1 MRKGIRRALL
11 LALVL
16 ALLCI
21 GALAADKASA
31 DIKDVKDGYSVSANA
46 ALDQFTL
53 NYSANS
59 GEEQLVMLL
68 KDGATPTENNI
79 YYIDQKSGL
88 GNFTIY
94 PKQLTTGTY
103 YVVVANSEAKT
114 VATIDYKAAGVP
126 VSGTALSWNGTDNAT
141 YMLYPG
147 DTTDADI
154 MAEWSTEK
162 FTGTPCDSK
171 GTPTASGKQFAQE
184 FRFDTVAA
192 GSYKLAIFKPGKYVP
207 KIIPITVDG
216 EAVDL
221 GEQKLWLYGDVKFD
235 GKISVLDI
243 TQILK
248 YRAGNS
254 TPLTDGDPQDVADC
268 QKAANVP
275 YPKSKDDKINV
286 QDVTNLLKYRA
297 GLEST
302 FNVMK

>member
-53 NYSANS
+53 NYDASS
-59 GEEQLVMLL
+59 GEQLVMLL

-103 YVVVANSEAKT
+103 YVVVANTEAKT

-126 VSGTALSWNGTDNAT
+126 VSGTALSWDGTDNAV

-147 DTTDADI
+147 DKTDADI

-162 FTGTPCDSK
+162 FTGTPCDTK
-171 GTPTASGKQFAQE
+171 GTPAASGKQFAQE
-184 FRFDTVAA
+184 FRVDTVAA

-207 KIIPITVDG
+207 KIIHISVDG
-216 EAVDL
+216 EAVEL
-221 GEQKLWLYGDVKFD
+221 GEQKLWLYGDVNYDNKANSRDAGQILRYAAKNRAFSAEELLAANVNSD
-235 GKISVLDI
+235 KSVNSRDAGQILRYAARNTSVLD
-243 TQILK
+243 K
-248 YRAGNS
+248 
-254 TPLTDGDPQDVADC
+254 
-268 QKAANVP
+268 
-275 YPKSKDDKINV
+275 
-286 QDVTNLLKYRA
+286 
-297 GLEST
+297 
-302 FNVMK
+302 MK

>member
-31 DIKDVKDGYSVSANA
+31 DIKNVQTGYSLTANT

-53 NYSANS
+53 NYDASS
-59 GEEQLVMLL
+59 GEQLVMLL

-79 YYIDQKSGL
+79 YYIDQKSGS

-103 YVVVANSEAKT
+103 YVVVANTEAKT

-171 GTPTASGKQFAQE
+171 GTPTARGKQFAQE
-184 FRFDTVAA
+184 FRLDTVAA

-207 KIIPITVDG
+207 KIIPITV
-216 EAVDL
+216 EEEVAL
-221 GEQKLWLYGDVKFD
+221 GEQKLWLYGDVNYDNKANSRDAGQILRYAAKNRAFSAEELLAANVNSD
-235 GKISVLDI
+235 KSVNSRDAGQILRYAARNTSVLD
-243 TQILK
+243 K
-248 YRAGNS
+248 
-254 TPLTDGDPQDVADC
+254 
-268 QKAANVP
+268 
-275 YPKSKDDKINV
+275 
-286 QDVTNLLKYRA
+286 
-297 GLEST
+297 
-302 FNVMK
+302 MK

>member
-53 NYSANS
+53 NFSANS

-103 YVVVANSEAKT
+103 YVVVANTEAKT

-147 DTTDADI
+147 DTTDTDI

-162 FTGTPCDSK
+162 FTGTPCNSK
-171 GTPTASGKQFAQE
+171 GTPTVSGKQYAQT

-192 GSYKLAIFKPGKYVP
+192 GSYKLAIFKPDKYVP
-207 KIIPITVDG
+207 KIIHISVDG
-216 EAVDL
+216 EAVEL

-268 QKAANVP
+268 QKAANVT

-297 GLEST
+297 GMKST
-302 FNVMK
+302 FDVMK

>member
-147 DTTDADI
+147 DTTDTDI

-162 FTGTPCDSK
+162 FTGTPCNSK
-171 GTPTASGKQFAQE
+171 GTPTVSGKQYAQT

-207 KIIPITVDG
+207 KIIPISVDG
-216 EAVDL
+216 EAVEL
-221 GEQKLWLYGDVKFD
+221 GEQKLWLYGDVNYDNKANSRD
-235 GKISVLDI
+235 AG
-243 TQILK
+243 QILSYAAK
-248 YRAGNS
+248 NKVFSAEE
-254 TPLTDGDPQDVADC
+254 LL
-268 QKAANVP
+268 AANVN
-275 YPKSKDDKINV
+275 SDKGVNSR
-286 QDVTNLLKYRA
+286 DA
-297 GLEST
+297 GQILSYAARNT
-302 FNVMK
+302 SVFDKMK

>member
-103 YVVVANSEAKT
+103 YVVVANTEAKT

-154 MAEWSTEK
+154 MAEWSTEE
-162 FTGTPCDSK
+162 FTGTRCDTK
-171 GTPTASGKQFAQE
+171 GEITASGKQYAQT
-184 FRFDTVAA
+184 FSFNTVAA

-207 KIIPITVDG
+207 KIISITVGG
-216 EAVDL
+216 EAVEL
-221 GEQKLWLYGDVKFD
+221 GEQKLWLYGDVNYD
-235 GKISVLDI
+235 GKINPRDAA
-243 TQILK
+243 QILS
-248 YRAGNS
+248 YDVGNRDF
-254 TPLTDGDPQDVADC
+254 TDEELGT
-268 QKAANVP
+268 ANVN
-275 YPKSKDDKINV
+275 KDKRVDPRDASQILNY
-286 QDVTNLLKYRA
+286 DVGNDSVIDNLK
-297 GLEST
+297 
-302 FNVMK
+302 

>member
-31 DIKDVKDGYSVSANA
+31 DIKNVQTGYSLTANT

-53 NYSANS
+53 NYDASS
-59 GEEQLVMLL
+59 GEQLVMLL

-79 YYIDQKSGL
+79 YYIDQKSGS

-103 YVVVANSEAKT
+103 YVVVANTEAKT

-207 KIIPITVDG
+207 KIIPISADG
-216 EAVDL
+216 ESVEL
-221 GEQKLWLYGDVKFD
+221 GEQKLWLYGDVNYDKNVNTTD
-235 GKISVLDI
+235 A
-243 TQILK
+243 TQALRYFTQK
-248 YRAGNS
+248 NPNAFTQG
-254 TPLTDGDPQDVADC
+254 TEQDQADRFI
-268 QKAANVP
+268 AANVNR
-275 YPKSKDDKINV
+275 DKAVNVTDAAQMLRYFTQKTPNIIN
-286 QDVTNLLKYRA
+286 NYK
-297 GLEST
+297 
-302 FNVMK
+302 

>member
-154 MAEWSTEK
+154 MAEWSTEE
-162 FTGTPCDSK
+162 FTGTRCDTK
-171 GTPTASGKQFAQE
+171 GEITASGKQYAQT
-184 FRFDTVAA
+184 FSFNTVAA

-207 KIIPITVDG
+207 KIISITVGG
-216 EAVDL
+216 EAVEL
-221 GEQKLWLYGDVKFD
+221 GEQKLWLYGDVNYD
-235 GKISVLDI
+235 GKINPRDAA
-243 TQILK
+243 QILS
-248 YRAGNS
+248 YDVGNRDF
-254 TPLTDGDPQDVADC
+254 TDEELGT
-268 QKAANVP
+268 ANVN
-275 YPKSKDDKINV
+275 KDKRVDPRDASQILNY
-286 QDVTNLLKYRA
+286 DVGNDSVIDNLK
-297 GLEST
+297 
-302 FNVMK
+302 

>member
-53 NYSANS
+53 NYDVSS
-59 GEEQLVMLL
+59 GEQLVMLL

-79 YYIDQKSGL
+79 YYIDQKSGS

-103 YVVVANSEAKT
+103 YVVVANTEAKT

-154 MAEWSTEK
+154 MSEWSTEK

-221 GEQKLWLYGDVKFD
+221 GEQKLWLYGDVNYD
-235 GKISVLDI
+235 GKINPRDAS
-243 TQILK
+243 QILN
-248 YRAGNS
+248 YDVGNDS
-254 TPLTDGDPQDVADC
+254 VID
-268 QKAANVP
+268 
-275 YPKSKDDKINV
+275 
-286 QDVTNLLKYRA
+286 NLK
-297 GLEST
+297 
-302 FNVMK
+302 

>member
-103 YVVVANSEAKT
+103 YVVVANTKAQT

-147 DTTDADI
+147 DTTDTDI

-162 FTGTPCDSK
+162 FTGTPCNSK
-171 GTPTASGKQFAQE
+171 GTPTVSGKQYAQT

-207 KIIPITVDG
+207 KIIPISVDG
-216 EAVDL
+216 EAVEL
-221 GEQKLWLYGDVKFD
+221 GEQKLWLYGDVNYDNKANSRD
-235 GKISVLDI
+235 AG
-243 TQILK
+243 QILSYAAK
-248 YRAGNS
+248 NKVFSAEE
-254 TPLTDGDPQDVADC
+254 LL
-268 QKAANVP
+268 AANVN
-275 YPKSKDDKINV
+275 SDKGVNSR
-286 QDVTNLLKYRA
+286 DA
-297 GLEST
+297 GQILSYAARNT
-302 FNVMK
+302 SVFDKMK

>member
-103 YVVVANSEAKT
+103 YVVVANTEAKT
-114 VATIDYKAAGVP
+114 VATIDYTAAGVP
-126 VSGTALSWNGTDNAT
+126 VSGTVTSYGDAEQTVTVSLLNGENVVDTRTGKGRSVAYSFESVAEGT
-141 YMLYPG
+141 YTLLV
-147 DTTDADI
+147 
-154 MAEWSTEK
+154 EK
-162 FTGTPCDSK
+162 
-171 GTPTASGKQFAQE
+171 SGHAPYTKE
-184 FRFDTVAA
+184 
-192 GSYKLAIFKPGKYVP
+192 
-207 KIIPITVDG
+207 ITV
-216 EAVDL
+216 EADAVTENVTL
-221 GEQKLWLYGDVKFD
+221 RLYGDANASGTVNATD
-235 GKISVLDI
+235 AVQVLRTGSKMTGYSLTVADVNGSK
-243 TQILK
+243 TVNSTDAMLILR
-248 YRAGNS
+248 YRVGNS
-254 TPLTDGDPQDVADC
+254 FPVE
-268 QKAANVP
+268 
-275 YPKSKDDKINV
+275 SK
-286 QDVTNLLKYRA
+286 
-297 GLEST
+297 
-302 FNVMK
+302 

>member
-103 YVVVANSEAKT
+103 YVVVANTEART

-126 VSGTALSWNGTDNAT
+126 VSGMVTSYGDAEQTVTVSLLNGD
-141 YMLYPG
+141 G
-147 DTTDADI
+147 IVD
-154 MAEWSTEK
+154 K
-162 FTGTPCDSK
+162 RTGTGRSVEYSFESVAE
-171 GTPTASGKQFAQE
+171 GTYTLLVEKSGHAPYTKE
-184 FRFDTVAA
+184 
-192 GSYKLAIFKPGKYVP
+192 
-207 KIIPITVDG
+207 ITV
-216 EAVDL
+216 EADAVTENVTL
-221 GEQKLWLYGDVKFD
+221 RLYGDANASGTVNATD
-235 GKISVLDI
+235 AVQVLRTGSKMTGYALTVADVNGSK
-243 TQILK
+243 TVNSTDAMLILR
-248 YRAGNS
+248 YRVGNS
-254 TPLTDGDPQDVADC
+254 FPVE
-268 QKAANVP
+268 
-275 YPKSKDDKINV
+275 SK
-286 QDVTNLLKYRA
+286 
-297 GLEST
+297 
-302 FNVMK
+302 

>member
-31 DIKDVKDGYSVSANA
+31 DIKNVQTGYSLTPNA

-53 NYSANS
+53 NYDASS
-59 GEEQLVMLL
+59 GEQLVMLL

-79 YYIDQKSGL
+79 YYIDQKSGS

-103 YVVVANSEAKT
+103 YVVVANTEAKT

-207 KIIPITVDG
+207 KIIPITV
-216 EAVDL
+216 EEEVAL
-221 GEQKLWLYGDVKFD
+221 GEQKLWLYGDVNYDNIVNATDATQALRYFTKKNPNAFSQGTEQD
-235 GKISVLDI
+235 QADRSV
-243 TQILK
+243 
-248 YRAGNS
+248 
-254 TPLTDGDPQDVADC
+254 
-268 QKAANVP
+268 AANVNR
-275 YPKSKDDKINV
+275 DNAINV
-286 QDVTNLLKYRA
+286 TDAAQMLRYFTKKPNAINNFK
-297 GLEST
+297 
-302 FNVMK
+302 

>member
-53 NYSANS
+53 NFSANS

-103 YVVVANSEAKT
+103 YVVVANTKAQT

-126 VSGTALSWNGTDNAT
+126 VSGTALSWDGTDNAV

-154 MAEWSTEK
+154 MAEWSTEQ

-207 KIIPITVDG
+207 KIIPITV
-216 EAVDL
+216 EEEVAL
-221 GEQKLWLYGDVKFD
+221 GEQKLWLYGDVNYDKNVNTTD
-235 GKISVLDI
+235 A
-243 TQILK
+243 TQALRYFTQK
-248 YRAGNS
+248 NPNAFTQG
-254 TPLTDGDPQDVADC
+254 TEQDQADRFI
-268 QKAANVP
+268 AANVNR
-275 YPKSKDDKINV
+275 DKAVNVTDAAQMLRYFTQKTPNVIN
-286 QDVTNLLKYRA
+286 NYK
-297 GLEST
+297 
-302 FNVMK
+302 

>member
-31 DIKDVKDGYSVSANA
+31 DIKDVKDGYSLTKSAT
-46 ALDQFTL
+46 LDKFELSYT
-53 NYSANS
+53 ADS
-59 GEEQLVMLL
+59 GEQLVMLL
-68 KDGATPTENNI
+68 KGGDKPTDSNI
-79 YYIDQKSGL
+79 YYIDQKSGE

-103 YVVVANSEAKT
+103 HVVVANTKAQT

-154 MAEWSTEK
+154 MAEWSTEE
-162 FTGTPCDSK
+162 FTGTRCDTK
-171 GTPTASGKQFAQE
+171 GTPTVSGKQFAQT

-192 GSYKLAIFKPGKYVP
+192 GSYKLAIFKPDKYVP
-207 KIIPITVDG
+207 KIIHISVDG
-216 EAVDL
+216 EAVEL

-268 QKAANVP
+268 QKAANVT

-297 GLEST
+297 GMKST
-302 FNVMK
+302 FDVMK

>member
-31 DIKDVKDGYSVSANA
+31 DIKNVQTGYSLTANT

-53 NYSANS
+53 NYDASS
-59 GEEQLVMLL
+59 GEQLVMLL

-79 YYIDQKSGL
+79 YYIDQKSGS

-103 YVVVANSEAKT
+103 YVVVANTEAKT

-184 FRFDTVAA
+184 FRLDTVAA

-207 KIIPITVDG
+207 KIIPITV
-216 EAVDL
+216 EEEVAL
-221 GEQKLWLYGDVKFD
+221 GEQKLWLYGDVNYDNKANSRDAGQILRYAAKNRAFSAEELLAANVNSD
-235 GKISVLDI
+235 KSVNSRDAGQILRYAARNTSVLD
-243 TQILK
+243 K
-248 YRAGNS
+248 
-254 TPLTDGDPQDVADC
+254 
-268 QKAANVP
+268 
-275 YPKSKDDKINV
+275 
-286 QDVTNLLKYRA
+286 
-297 GLEST
+297 
-302 FNVMK
+302 MK

>member
-31 DIKDVKDGYSVSANA
+31 DIKNVQTGYSLTANA
-46 ALDQFTL
+46 ALDKFELSYTAD
-53 NYSANS
+53 SR
-59 GEEQLVMLL
+59 EQLVMLL

-79 YYIDQKSGL
+79 YYIDQKSGS

-103 YVVVANSEAKT
+103 YVVVANTEAKT

-154 MAEWSTEK
+154 MAEWSTEN

-171 GTPTASGKQFAQE
+171 SKPTASGKQFAQE

-207 KIIPITVDG
+207 KIIPITV
-216 EAVDL
+216 EEEVAL
-221 GEQKLWLYGDVKFD
+221 GEQKLWLYGDVNYD
-235 GKISVLDI
+235 NIVNTTDA
-243 TQILK
+243 TQALRYFTK
-248 YRAGNS
+248 KNPNAFSQG
-254 TPLTDGDPQDVADC
+254 TEQDQADRFV
-268 QKAANVP
+268 AANVNR
-275 YPKSKDDKINV
+275 DNAINV
-286 QDVTNLLKYRA
+286 TDAAQMLRYFTKKPNAINNFK
-297 GLEST
+297 
-302 FNVMK
+302 

>member
-53 NYSANS
+53 NYDASS
-59 GEEQLVMLL
+59 DEQLVMLL

-103 YVVVANSEAKT
+103 YVVVANTEAKT

-126 VSGTALSWNGTDNAT
+126 VSGTVTSYGDAEQTVTVSLLNGENVVDTRTGKGRSVAYSFESVAEGT
-141 YMLYPG
+141 YTLLV
-147 DTTDADI
+147 
-154 MAEWSTEK
+154 EK
-162 FTGTPCDSK
+162 
-171 GTPTASGKQFAQE
+171 SGHAPYTKE
-184 FRFDTVAA
+184 
-192 GSYKLAIFKPGKYVP
+192 
-207 KIIPITVDG
+207 ITV
-216 EAVDL
+216 EADAVTENVTL
-221 GEQKLWLYGDVKFD
+221 YLYGDVNGDGSTKSTDRVYLARYLAKWTDYRTLKVYEAVADLNAD
-235 GKISVLDI
+235 GKI
-243 TQILK
+243 
-248 YRAGNS
+248 RA
-254 TPLTDGDPQDVADC
+254 TDGVILARYLAKWADY
-268 QKAANVP
+268 KVL
-275 YPKSKDDKINV
+275 PK
-286 QDVTNLLKYRA
+286 T
-297 GLEST
+297 
-302 FNVMK
+302 

>member
-31 DIKDVKDGYSVSANA
+31 DIKDVKDGYSLTKSAT
-46 ALDQFTL
+46 LDKFELSYT
-53 NYSANS
+53 ADS
-59 GEEQLVMLL
+59 GEQLVMLL
-68 KDGATPTENNI
+68 KGGDKPTDSNI
-79 YYIDQKSGL
+79 YYIDQKSGE

-103 YVVVANSEAKT
+103 HVVVANTKAQT

-147 DTTDADI
+147 DKTDADI

-171 GTPTASGKQFAQE
+171 GTPTVSGKQFAQT

-192 GSYKLAIFKPGKYVP
+192 GSYKLAIFKPDKYVP
-207 KIIPITVDG
+207 KIIHISVDG
-216 EAVDL
+216 EAVEL

-268 QKAANVP
+268 QKAANVT

-297 GLEST
+297 GMKST
-302 FNVMK
+302 FDVMK

>member
-1 MRKGIRRALL
+1 MRKSIRRALL

-21 GALAADKASA
+21 GAMAADKAEA
-31 DIKDVKDGYSVSANA
+31 KITPRQDGYTVTANET
-46 ALDQFTL
+46 LDKFTL

-68 KDGATPTENNI
+68 KDGDKPTENNI

-103 YVVVANSEAKT
+103 YVVVANTEAKT

-154 MAEWSTEK
+154 LAEWSTEE

-171 GTPTASGKQFAQE
+171 GTPTASGKQSAQE

-192 GSYKLAIFKPGKYVP
+192 GSYKLAIFKPDKYVP
-207 KIIPITVDG
+207 KIIRISVDG
-216 EAVDL
+216 EAVEL
-221 GEQKLWLYGDVKFD
+221 GEQKLWLYGDVNYDNKANSRDAGQILRYAAKNRAFSAEELLAANVNSD
-235 GKISVLDI
+235 KSVNSRDAGQILRYAARNTSVLD
-243 TQILK
+243 K
-248 YRAGNS
+248 
-254 TPLTDGDPQDVADC
+254 
-268 QKAANVP
+268 
-275 YPKSKDDKINV
+275 
-286 QDVTNLLKYRA
+286 
-297 GLEST
+297 
-302 FNVMK
+302 MK

>member
-1 MRKGIRRALL
+1 MRKSIRRALL

-21 GALAADKASA
+21 GALAADKAEA
-31 DIKDVKDGYSVSANA
+31 TVKDVMAGYNVTANA

-53 NYSANS
+53 NYDASS
-59 GEEQLVMLL
+59 DEQLVMLI

-79 YYIDQKSGL
+79 YYIDQKSGS

-103 YVVVANSEAKT
+103 YVVVANTEAKT

-268 QKAANVP
+268 QKAANVT

-297 GLEST
+297 GMEST
-302 FNVMK
+302 FDVMK

>member
-11 LALVL
+11 LVLVL

-53 NYSANS
+53 NYDASS
-59 GEEQLVMLL
+59 GEQLVMLL

-103 YVVVANSEAKT
+103 YVVVANTEAKT

-192 GSYKLAIFKPGKYVP
+192 GSYKLAIFKPDKYVP

-221 GEQKLWLYGDVKFD
+221 GEQKLWLYGDVNYD
-235 GKISVLDI
+235 GKINPRDAA
-243 TQILK
+243 QILS
-248 YRAGNS
+248 YDVGNRDF
-254 TPLTDGDPQDVADC
+254 TDEELGT
-268 QKAANVP
+268 ANVN
-275 YPKSKDDKINV
+275 KDKRVDPRDASQILNY
-286 QDVTNLLKYRA
+286 DVGNDSVIDNLK
-297 GLEST
+297 
-302 FNVMK
+302 

>member
-53 NYSANS
+53 NYDASS
-59 GEEQLVMLL
+59 GEQLVMLL

-103 YVVVANSEAKT
+103 YVVVANTEAKT

-126 VSGTALSWNGTDNAT
+126 VSGTVTSYGDAEQTVTVSLLNGD
-141 YMLYPG
+141 G
-147 DTTDADI
+147 IVD
-154 MAEWSTEK
+154 K
-162 FTGTPCDSK
+162 RTGTGRSVEYSFESVAE
-171 GTPTASGKQFAQE
+171 GTYTLLVEKSGHAPYTKE
-184 FRFDTVAA
+184 
-192 GSYKLAIFKPGKYVP
+192 
-207 KIIPITVDG
+207 ITV
-216 EAVDL
+216 EADAVTENVTL
-221 GEQKLWLYGDVKFD
+221 RLYGDANASGTVNATD
-235 GKISVLDI
+235 AVQVLRTGSKMTGYALTVADVNGSK
-243 TQILK
+243 TVNSTDAMLILR
-248 YRAGNS
+248 YRVGNS
-254 TPLTDGDPQDVADC
+254 FPVE
-268 QKAANVP
+268 
-275 YPKSKDDKINV
+275 SK
-286 QDVTNLLKYRA
+286 
-297 GLEST
+297 
-302 FNVMK
+302 

>member
-21 GALAADKASA
+21 GALATDKASA
-31 DIKDVKDGYSVSANA
+31 DIKNVQTGYSLTANA
-46 ALDQFTL
+46 ALDQFAL
-53 NYSANS
+53 SYDVSS
-59 GEEQLVMLL
+59 GEQLVMLL

-79 YYIDQKSGL
+79 YYIDQKSGS

-103 YVVVANSEAKT
+103 YVVVANTEAKT

-154 MAEWSTEK
+154 MAEWSTEQ

-207 KIIPITVDG
+207 KIIPITV
-216 EAVDL
+216 EEEVAL
-221 GEQKLWLYGDVKFD
+221 GEQKLWLYGDVNYDKNVNTTD
-235 GKISVLDI
+235 A
-243 TQILK
+243 TQALRYFTQK
-248 YRAGNS
+248 NPNAFTQG
-254 TPLTDGDPQDVADC
+254 TEQDQADRFI
-268 QKAANVP
+268 AANVNR
-275 YPKSKDDKINV
+275 DKAVNVTDAAQMLRYFTQKTPNVIN
-286 QDVTNLLKYRA
+286 NYK
-297 GLEST
+297 
-302 FNVMK
+302 

>member
-46 ALDQFTL
+46 ALGQFTL

-79 YYIDQKSGL
+79 YYIDQKSGS

-103 YVVVANSEAKT
+103 YVVVANTEAKT

-126 VSGTALSWNGTDNAT
+126 VSGTVTSYGDAEQTVTVSLLNGENVV
-141 YMLYPG
+141 
-147 DTTDADI
+147 DTR
-154 MAEWSTEK
+154 
-162 FTGTPCDSK
+162 TGTGKSVAYSFESVAE
-171 GTPTASGKQFAQE
+171 GTYTLLVEKSGHAPYTKE
-184 FRFDTVAA
+184 
-192 GSYKLAIFKPGKYVP
+192 
-207 KIIPITVDG
+207 ITV
-216 EAVDL
+216 EADAVTENVTL
-221 GEQKLWLYGDVKFD
+221 RLYGDANASGTVNATD
-235 GKISVLDI
+235 AVQVLRTGSKMTGYALTVADVNGSK
-243 TQILK
+243 TVNSTDAMLILR
-248 YRAGNS
+248 YRVGNS
-254 TPLTDGDPQDVADC
+254 FPVE
-268 QKAANVP
+268 
-275 YPKSKDDKINV
+275 SK
-286 QDVTNLLKYRA
+286 
-297 GLEST
+297 
-302 FNVMK
+302 